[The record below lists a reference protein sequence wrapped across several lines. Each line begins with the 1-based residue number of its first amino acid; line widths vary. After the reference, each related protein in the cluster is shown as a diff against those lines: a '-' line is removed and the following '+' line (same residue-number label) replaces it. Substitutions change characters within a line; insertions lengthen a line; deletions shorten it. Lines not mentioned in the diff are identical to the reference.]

1 MILSLFSLI
10 FKWKK
15 WKVHTPCPQE
25 AKNSI
30 IIAAPHT
37 SNWDF
42 VYAMIALRKLGL
54 NPRFTIKKELNK
66 FPIGS
71 WIESLGALWID
82 RSPKDGSKDRLS
94 MTQVMVNL
102 FDQSEEPIAILF
114 TAEGTRKKTT
124 KWKSGFYYTAMEAKV
139 PICLAFMDYKSRKT
153 GVGMCFMP
161 SANIEEDMK
170 IIMDFYR
177 DKNAKFPANFALD
190 ERYI

>member
-1 MILSLFSLI
+1 MLSLLSII

-15 WKVHTPCPQE
+15 WRVYTPCPLE

-66 FPIGS
+66 FIIGS
-71 WIESLGALWID
+71 WIETMGALWID

-94 MTQVMVNL
+94 MTQVMANL
-102 FDQSEEPIAILF
+102 FDQSDEPIAILV
-114 TAEGTRKKTT
+114 TPEGTRKKTS
-124 KWKSGFYYTAMEAKV
+124 KWKSGFYYAALEAKV
-139 PICLAFMDYKSRKT
+139 PICLAFMDYKSRTT

-161 SANIEEDMK
+161 SGNIENDMK

-177 DKNAKFPANFALD
+177 DKNAKFPHNFSLD
-190 ERYI
+190 ERYN